1 MRSRVRHITAAALR
15 TGMLAA
21 MGGCGMDMS
30 PLAGMMMG
38 ARQRQP
44 SVLVEMPDRNA
55 FDKGVALASDLRYAE
70 AEAQFAKVLAWY
82 EATGDTKRAAE
93 TMFWL
98 AFCHEKQ
105 GRIVRARKLY
115 GRVIKEHAKAP
126 AARQAADRMERLANA
141 KEAGDAR
148 PRPPTE

>member
-1 MRSRVRHITAAALR
+1 MRSRVRHITAAALL

-21 MGGCGMDMS
+21 MGGCGMDMA
-30 PLAGMMMG
+30 PLPGMTMN
-38 ARQRQP
+38 AWRHQP
-44 SVLVEMPDRNA
+44 NVLVETPDRNA
-55 FDKGVALASDLRYAE
+55 FDKGVALASELRYAE

-126 AARQAADRMERLANA
+126 AARQAADRMERLVNAN
-141 KEAGDAR
+141 EAGDAR
-148 PRPPTE
+148 RPSPTE